1 MTSTTPSTVRR
12 SAARARQQGVVL
24 LIALIVLVAM
34 SLAGIA
40 MIRSVDTSLGIA
52 GNIAFKQST
61 LQGSDIGV
69 RSATAW
75 ISTNAA
81 GVTLQT
87 SNLANGYYSNL
98 AAEPNWFDPANWGA
112 GKAVQVNGG
121 VPDAAGNT
129 IQYVIH
135 RMCANA
141 DTPYNSPGQSCA
153 LYNPVSAGSTGGSM
167 SVGNVVFQGVPKV
180 YYRITTRVDG
190 PRSTV
195 SITQTSA
202 LVDAT

>member
-1 MTSTTPSTVRR
+1 MRNPASI
-12 SAARARQQGVVL
+12 AARARQQGVVL

-40 MIRSVDTSLGIA
+40 MIRSVDTSLGVA

-69 RSATAW
+69 RTAISWLSANATGTA
-75 ISTNAA
+75 
-81 GVTLQT
+81 LQNT
-87 SNLANGYYSNL
+87 SLLNGYYSNL
-98 AAEPNWFDPANWGA
+98 AGDPNWFDSANWGP

-121 VPDAAGNT
+121 VADAAGNT
-129 IQYVIH
+129 VQYVIH
-135 RMCANA
+135 RMCTTA
-141 DTPYNSPGQSCA
+141 DSSSNGQSCA
-153 LYNPVSAGSTGGSM
+153 LYIPTSGGTSGGSM
-167 SVGNVVFQGVPKV
+167 SVGSFVFQGIPKV

-190 PRSTV
+190 PRGAV

-202 LVDAT
+202 LLDAT